1 MTMGYKKNDIVVVI
15 STQSSSKKDKYSY
28 SFCKVFEVGK
38 HDLICKSISKY
49 SIRDSFFIVS
59 KKRCI
64 KVDHNKMPFDEAKVI
79 RPSIGDLVVCVSTDY
94 KSDEV
99 RKIAGI
105 LESIHYDPSKNIEEA
120 VVRMGQITETVDYK
134 NLIILGD

>member
-1 MTMGYKKNDIVVVI
+1 MGYKKNDIVVVI
-15 STQSSSKKDKYSY
+15 SSQSSSKKDKYSY
-28 SFCKVFEVGK
+28 SFCKVVEVGK

-49 SIRDSFFIVS
+49 SVRDSFFTVS

-64 KVDHNKMPFDEAKVI
+64 KVEHEKMTSNDAKI
-79 RPSIGDLVVCVSTDY
+79 INPQIGDLVVCVITNY
-94 KSDEV
+94 KNDEV
-99 RKIAGI
+99 KKIAGV

-120 VVRMGQITETVDYK
+120 VVRIGQATEIVDYK